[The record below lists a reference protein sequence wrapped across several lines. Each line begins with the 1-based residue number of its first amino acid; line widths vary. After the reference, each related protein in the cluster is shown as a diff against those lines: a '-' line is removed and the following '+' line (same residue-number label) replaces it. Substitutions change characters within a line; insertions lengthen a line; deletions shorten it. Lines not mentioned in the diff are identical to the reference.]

1 MIPNESTWRCKA
13 GENLREQPT
22 EQAGRAWVRFC
33 LNPVEATDADGN
45 TQWEYDEYVTE
56 IADGSDLQERVTAQA
71 DALLLQAVGEEYGTP
86 LTSVDDLREQRIT
99 DSKADLAAWLSENPL
114 TWTDGK
120 KYAVTSEKQAQLTSA
135 LAVQQVAQSAGVER
149 ELRWNST
156 GDECT
161 VWQYADLCALALAI
175 AAYVEPRVSIQ
186 QAAEVDLRNAATA
199 EEVLSVVWNYA

>member
-1 MIPNESTWRCKA
+1 MKVHGDNKPEKISANSQPNK
-13 GENLREQPT
+13 L
-22 EQAGRAWVRFC
+22 GRAWVRFC
-33 LNPVEATDADGN
+33 LNPFETTDADGN

-56 IADGSDLQERVTAQA
+56 VADGSDLQARVNEQN

-86 LTSVDDLREQRIT
+86 LTSVDDLREQRIA
-99 DSKADLAAWLSENPL
+99 DSKTDLAAWLAENPL

-161 VWQYADLCALALAI
+161 V
-175 AAYVEPRVSIQ
+175 
-186 QAAEVDLRNAATA
+186 
-199 EEVLSVVWNYA
+199 

>member
-1 MIPNESTWRCKA
+1 MYFIKKD
-13 GENLREQPT
+13 GKNLGNPMSQTFDGCVVLPDELLSAYLDT
-22 EQAGRAWVRFC
+22 KGFC
-33 LNPVEATDADGN
+33 TVTV
-45 TQWEYDEYVTE
+45 DEDNV
-56 IADGSDLQERVTAQA
+56 VTAVAVNQ
-71 DALLLQAVGEEYGTP
+71 DALNAYDAEHLVNE
-86 LTSVDDLREQRIT
+86 VDTLREQRIA
-99 DSKADLAAWLSENPL
+99 DSKAGLAAWLSENPL

-135 LAVQQVAQSAGVER
+135 LAVQQVAESAGVER

-161 VWQYADLCALALAI
+161 AWQYADLCALALAI

-199 EEVLSVVWNYA
+199 EEVLAVAWNYT

>member
-1 MIPNESTWRCKA
+1 MKVRGDNKPGKITANSMPNK
-13 GENLREQPT
+13 P
-22 EQAGRAWVRFC
+22 GRAWVRIC
-33 LNPVEATDADGN
+33 LNARQDEHGWV
-45 TQWEYDEYVTE
+45 YDEYVTE
-56 IADGSDLQERVTAQA
+56 VADGADLQERVDAQA
-71 DALLLQAVGEEYGTP
+71 DALLLQAVGEEYGAP
-86 LTSVDDLREQRIT
+86 LTSVDDLREQRIA

-161 VWQYADLCALALAI
+161 VWKYADLCALALAS

-199 EEVLSVVWNYA
+199 EEVLSVAWNYT

>member
-1 MIPNESTWRCKA
+1 MRVHGDVKPPEVAAGSMPNKP
-13 GENLREQPT
+13 GK
-22 EQAGRAWVRFC
+22 AWVRIC
-33 LNPVEATDADGN
+33 LNPQEETLENDRTGWV
-45 TQWEYDEYVTE
+45 YDEYVTE
-56 IADGSDLQERVTAQA
+56 VADGADLQERVTAQA
-71 DALLLQAVGEEYGTP
+71 DALLLQAVGEKLYGTP
-86 LTSVDDLREQRIT
+86 LTSVDDLREQRIA

-114 TWTDGK
+114 AWTDGK

-161 VWQYADLCALALAI
+161 VWQYADLCTLALAI

-199 EEVLSVVWNYA
+199 EEVLTVAWNYT

>member
-1 MIPNESTWRCKA
+1 MRVHGDVKPPEIAAGSLPNK
-13 GENLREQPT
+13 P
-22 EQAGRAWVRFC
+22 GRAWVRFC
-33 LNPVEATDADGN
+33 LNPIETTDADGN
-45 TQWEYDEYVTE
+45 PQWEYDEYVTE
-56 IADGSDLQERVTAQA
+56 IADGSDLQARVAEQN

-86 LTSVDDLREQRIT
+86 LATVDDLREQRIA
-99 DSKADLAAWLSENPL
+99 DSKTDLAEWLSENPL
-114 TWTDGK
+114 AWTDGK

-161 VWQYADLCALALAI
+161 VWKYADLCALALAI

-186 QAAEVDLRNAATA
+186 QAAEVDLRKAETA
-199 EEVLSVVWNYA
+199 KEVLAVAWNYA

>member
-1 MIPNESTWRCKA
+1 MRVHGDVKPPEVAAGSMPNK
-13 GENLREQPT
+13 P
-22 EQAGRAWVRFC
+22 GRAWVRIC
-33 LNPVEATDADGN
+33 LNAKQDEHGWV
-45 TQWEYDEYVTE
+45 YDEYVTE
-56 IADGSDLQERVTAQA
+56 VANGADLQERVTAQA

-86 LTSVDDLREQRIT
+86 LTSVDDLRERRIA
-99 DSKADLAAWLSENPL
+99 DSKTDLAAWLSENPL

-186 QAAEVDLRNAATA
+186 QAAEVDLRNAVTA
-199 EEVLSVVWNYA
+199 EEVLSVAWNYA

>member
-1 MIPNESTWRCKA
+1 MKVHGDNKPEKISANSLPNK
-13 GENLREQPT
+13 L
-22 EQAGRAWVRFC
+22 GRAWVRFC
-33 LNPVEATDADGN
+33 LNPQEETLENDRTGWV
-45 TQWEYDEYVTE
+45 YDEYVIE
-56 IADGSDLQERVTAQA
+56 VADGTDLQERVTAQA

-86 LTSVDDLREQRIT
+86 LTSVDDLREQRIA

-114 TWTDGK
+114 AWTDGK
-120 KYAVTSEKQAQLTSA
+120 RYAVTSEKQAQLTST

-199 EEVLSVVWNYA
+199 EEVLSVAWNYA

>member
-1 MIPNESTWRCKA
+1 MKVHGDNKPEKISANSLPNK
-13 GENLREQPT
+13 P
-22 EQAGRAWVRFC
+22 GRAWVRIC
-33 LNPVEATDADGN
+33 LNPQEETLENDRTGWVYDG
-45 TQWEYDEYVTE
+45 YVTE
-56 IADGSDLQERVTAQA
+56 VADGADLQERVTAQA

-86 LTSVDDLREQRIT
+86 LTSVDDLRERRIA
-99 DSKADLAAWLSENPL
+99 DSKTDLAAWLSDNPL

-199 EEVLSVVWNYA
+199 EEVLSVAWNYA

>member
-1 MIPNESTWRCKA
+1 MKVHGDVKPEKISANSLPNK
-13 GENLREQPT
+13 L
-22 EQAGRAWVRFC
+22 GRAWVRIC
-33 LNPVEATDADGN
+33 LNPQEETLENDRTGWV
-45 TQWEYDEYVTE
+45 YDEYVTE
-56 IADGSDLQERVTAQA
+56 VADGSDLQARVNEQN

-86 LTSVDDLREQRIT
+86 LTSVDDLREQRIA
-99 DSKADLAAWLSENPL
+99 DSKTDLAAWLAENPL
-114 TWTDGK
+114 AWTDGK

-186 QAAEVDLRNAATA
+186 QAAEVDLRNAVTA
-199 EEVLSVVWNYA
+199 EEVLSVAWNYA

>member
-1 MIPNESTWRCKA
+1 MKVHGDVKPEKISAGSMPNK
-13 GENLREQPT
+13 L
-22 EQAGRAWVRFC
+22 GRAWVRFC
-33 LNPVEATDADGN
+33 LNPVETTDADGN

-56 IADGSDLQERVTAQA
+56 VADGSDLQARVNEQN
-71 DALLLQAVGEEYGTP
+71 DALLLQAVGEEYGTL
-86 LTSVDDLREQRIT
+86 LTSVDDLREQRIA

-114 TWTDGK
+114 AWTDGK
-120 KYAVTSEKQAQLTSA
+120 RYAVTSEKQAQLTSA

-156 GDECT
+156 GDKCT

-186 QAAEVDLRNAATA
+186 QAAEVDLRNAVTA
-199 EEVLSVVWNYA
+199 EEVLSVAWNYT

>member
-1 MIPNESTWRCKA
+1 MYFIKKT
-13 GENLREQPT
+13 GENLGNPMGQTFDGCVVLPDELLSAYLDT
-22 EQAGRAWVRFC
+22 KGFC
-33 LNPVEATDADGN
+33 TVTV
-45 TQWEYDEYVTE
+45 DEDNV
-56 IADGSDLQERVTAQA
+56 VTAVAVNQ
-71 DALLLQAVGEEYGTP
+71 DALNAYDAEHLVNE
-86 LTSVDDLREQRIT
+86 VDTLREQRIA

-114 TWTDGK
+114 AWTDGK

-199 EEVLSVVWNYA
+199 EEVLSVAWNYA

>member
-1 MIPNESTWRCKA
+1 MKVHGDNKPEKISANSQPNK
-13 GENLREQPT
+13 L
-22 EQAGRAWVRFC
+22 GRAWVRFC
-33 LNPVEATDADGN
+33 LNPFETTDADGN

-56 IADGSDLQERVTAQA
+56 VADGSDLQARVNEQN

-86 LTSVDDLREQRIT
+86 LTSVDDLREQRIA
-99 DSKADLAAWLSENPL
+99 DSKTDLAAWLAENPL

-199 EEVLSVVWNYA
+199 EEVLAVAWNYT

>member
-1 MIPNESTWRCKA
+1 MKVHGDNKPEKISAGSQPNK
-13 GENLREQPT
+13 P
-22 EQAGRAWVRFC
+22 GRAWVRIC
-33 LNPVEATDADGN
+33 LNAKQDEHGWV
-45 TQWEYDEYVTE
+45 YDEYVTE
-56 IADGSDLQERVTAQA
+56 VADGSDLQARVNEQN

-86 LTSVDDLREQRIT
+86 LTSVDDLREQRIA
-99 DSKADLAAWLSENPL
+99 DSKTDLAAWLSENPL

-135 LAVQQVAQSAGVER
+135 LAVQQVALTAGVKR

-161 VWQYADLCALALAI
+161 VWQYNDLCALALAI

-199 EEVLSVVWNYA
+199 EEALSVAWNYA

>member
-1 MIPNESTWRCKA
+1 MIIIGEKINGAIPSIKQAIEDHNEELIR
-13 GENLREQPT
+13 
-22 EQAGRAWVRFC
+22 
-33 LNPVEATDADGN
+33 
-45 TQWEYDEYVTE
+45 
-56 IADGSDLQERVTAQA
+56 ERVAAQA
-71 DALLLQAVGEEYGTP
+71 DVLLLQAVGEEYGTP
-86 LTSVDDLREQRIT
+86 LTSVDDLREQRIA
-99 DSKADLAAWLSENPL
+99 DSKTDLAAWLAENPL

-120 KYAVTSEKQAQLTSA
+120 QYAVNAEKQAQLTSA

-186 QAAEVDLRNAATA
+186 QAAEVDLRNAATV
-199 EEVLSVVWNYA
+199 EEVLSVAWNYA

>member
-1 MIPNESTWRCKA
+1 MKVRGDVKPPEIAAGSQPNK
-13 GENLREQPT
+13 L
-22 EQAGRAWVRFC
+22 GRAWVRFC
-33 LNPVEATDADGN
+33 LNPVETTDEDGS

-56 IADGSDLQERVTAQA
+56 VADGSDLQARVNEQN
-71 DALLLQAVGEEYGTP
+71 DALLLQAVGEELYSVS
-86 LTSVDDLREQRIT
+86 LTSVDDLREQRIA

-186 QAAEVDLRNAATA
+186 QAAEVDLRNAGTA
-199 EEVLSVVWNYA
+199 EEVLAVAWNYT

>member
-1 MIPNESTWRCKA
+1 MKVHGDNKPEKTSANRLPNK
-13 GENLREQPT
+13 P
-22 EQAGRAWVRFC
+22 GRAWVRFC
-33 LNPVEATDADGN
+33 LNPVETTDADGN

-56 IADGSDLQERVTAQA
+56 VADGADLQARVNEQK

-86 LTSVDDLREQRIT
+86 LTTVDDLRERRIT
-99 DSKADLAAWLSENPL
+99 DSKTDLATWLTENPL

-161 VWQYADLCALALAI
+161 VWRYADLCALALAI

-186 QAAEVDLRNAATA
+186 QAAEVNLRNAATA
-199 EEVLSVVWNYA
+199 EEVLAVAWNYA

>member
-1 MIPNESTWRCKA
+1 MKVHGDNKPEKISAGSMPNK
-13 GENLREQPT
+13 L
-22 EQAGRAWVRFC
+22 GRAWVRFC
-33 LNPVEATDADGN
+33 LNPVETTDADGN

-56 IADGSDLQERVTAQA
+56 VADGSDLQARVNEQN
-71 DALLLQAVGEEYGTP
+71 DALLLQAVGEEYGTL
-86 LTSVDDLREQRIT
+86 LTSVDDLREQRIA

-114 TWTDGK
+114 AWTDGK
-120 KYAVTSEKQAQLTSA
+120 RYAVTSEKQAQLTSA
-135 LAVQQVAQSAGVER
+135 LAVQQVAQSSGVER

-186 QAAEVDLRNAATA
+186 QAAEVDLRNAVTA
-199 EEVLSVVWNYA
+199 EEVLSVAWNYA

>member
-1 MIPNESTWRCKA
+1 MKVHGDVKPEKISAGSMPNK
-13 GENLREQPT
+13 L
-22 EQAGRAWVRFC
+22 GRAWVRFC
-33 LNPVEATDADGN
+33 LNPVETTDADGN

-56 IADGSDLQERVTAQA
+56 VADGSDLQARVNEQN
-71 DALLLQAVGEEYGTP
+71 DALLLQAVGEEYGTL
-86 LTSVDDLREQRIT
+86 LTSVDDLREQRIA
-99 DSKADLAAWLSENPL
+99 DSKADLAAWLAENPM

-199 EEVLSVVWNYA
+199 EEVLSVAWNYT

>member
-1 MIPNESTWRCKA
+1 MKVHGDVKPPEIAAGSMPNK
-13 GENLREQPT
+13 P
-22 EQAGRAWVRFC
+22 GRAWVRIC
-33 LNPVEATDADGN
+33 LNAKQDERGWV
-45 TQWEYDEYVTE
+45 YDEYVTE
-56 IADGSDLQERVTAQA
+56 VADGSDLQERVAAQA

-86 LTSVDDLREQRIT
+86 MTSVNDLREQRIA

-114 TWTDGK
+114 AWTDGK
-120 KYAVTSEKQAQLTSA
+120 RYAVTSEKQAQLTSA

-199 EEVLSVVWNYA
+199 EEVLSVAWNYA

>member
-1 MIPNESTWRCKA
+1 MKVYGDNKPEKISANSQPNK
-13 GENLREQPT
+13 L
-22 EQAGRAWVRFC
+22 GRAWVRFC
-33 LNPVEATDADGN
+33 LNPVETTDADGN

-56 IADGSDLQERVTAQA
+56 VADGSDLQARVNEQN

-86 LTSVDDLREQRIT
+86 LTSVDDLREQRIA
-99 DSKADLAAWLSENPL
+99 DSKTDLAAWLSENPL
-114 TWTDGK
+114 AWTDGK
-120 KYAVTSEKQAQLTSA
+120 RYAVTSEKQAQLTSA
-135 LAVQQVAQSAGVER
+135 LAVQQVAQSAGMER

-186 QAAEVDLRNAATA
+186 QAAEVNLRNAATA
-199 EEVLSVVWNYA
+199 EEVLSVAWNYA

>member
-1 MIPNESTWRCKA
+1 MKVHGDNKPEKISANSQPNK
-13 GENLREQPT
+13 L
-22 EQAGRAWVRFC
+22 GRAWVRFC
-33 LNPVEATDADGN
+33 LNPFETTDADGN

-56 IADGSDLQERVTAQA
+56 VADGSDLQARVNEQN

-114 TWTDGK
+114 TWTDSK

-199 EEVLSVVWNYA
+199 EEVLSVAWNYA

>member
-1 MIPNESTWRCKA
+1 MKVHGDNKPEKISAGSQPNK
-13 GENLREQPT
+13 L
-22 EQAGRAWVRFC
+22 GRAWVRFC
-33 LNPVEATDADGN
+33 LNPVETTDADGN

-56 IADGSDLQERVTAQA
+56 VADGSDLQARVNEQN

-86 LTSVDDLREQRIT
+86 LTSVDDLREQRIA
-99 DSKADLAAWLSENPL
+99 DSKTDLAAWLSENPL
-114 TWTDGK
+114 AWTDGK

-199 EEVLSVVWNYA
+199 EEVLSVAWNYA

>member
-1 MIPNESTWRCKA
+1 MKVRGDNKPEKITANSMPNK
-13 GENLREQPT
+13 P
-22 EQAGRAWVRFC
+22 GRAWVRIC
-33 LNPVEATDADGN
+33 LNARQDEHGWV
-45 TQWEYDEYVTE
+45 YDEYVTE
-56 IADGSDLQERVTAQA
+56 VADGSDLQARVNEQN
-71 DALLLQAVGEEYGTP
+71 DVLLLQAVGEEYGTL
-86 LTSVDDLREQRIT
+86 LTSVDDLREQRIA
-99 DSKADLAAWLSENPL
+99 DSKADLAAWLAENPM

-161 VWQYADLCALALAI
+161 VWQYADLCALALGI

-186 QAAEVDLRNAATA
+186 QAAEVDLRNAATI
-199 EEVLSVVWNYA
+199 EEVLAVAWNYA

>member
-1 MIPNESTWRCKA
+1 LRVHGDVKPPEVAAGSMPNK
-13 GENLREQPT
+13 P
-22 EQAGRAWVRFC
+22 GRAWVRIC
-33 LNPVEATDADGN
+33 LNAKQDEHGWV
-45 TQWEYDEYVTE
+45 YDEYVTE
-56 IADGSDLQERVTAQA
+56 VANGADLQERVTAQA

-86 LTSVDDLREQRIT
+86 LTSVDDLRERRIA
-99 DSKADLAAWLSENPL
+99 DSKTDLAAWLSENPL

-199 EEVLSVVWNYA
+199 EEVLSVAWNYSKVGS

>member
-1 MIPNESTWRCKA
+1 MRVHGDVKPPEVAAGSMPNK
-13 GENLREQPT
+13 P
-22 EQAGRAWVRFC
+22 GRAWVRIC
-33 LNPVEATDADGN
+33 LNAKQDEHGWV
-45 TQWEYDEYVTE
+45 YDEYVTE
-56 IADGSDLQERVTAQA
+56 VANGADLQERVTAQA

-86 LTSVDDLREQRIT
+86 LTSVDDLREQRIA
-99 DSKADLAAWLSENPL
+99 DSKTDLAAWLSENPL

-135 LAVQQVAQSAGVER
+135 LAVQQVAESAGVKR

-186 QAAEVDLRNAATA
+186 QAAEVDLRNATTA
-199 EEVLSVVWNYA
+199 EEVLSVAWNYA

>member
-1 MIPNESTWRCKA
+1 MKVHGDNKPEKISANSQPNK
-13 GENLREQPT
+13 L
-22 EQAGRAWVRFC
+22 GRAWVRFC
-33 LNPVEATDADGN
+33 LNPFETTDADGN

-56 IADGSDLQERVTAQA
+56 VADGSDLQARVNEQN

-86 LTSVDDLREQRIT
+86 LTSVDDLREQRIA

-114 TWTDGK
+114 AWTDGK
-120 KYAVTSEKQAQLTSA
+120 RYAVTSEKQAQLTSA

-199 EEVLSVVWNYA
+199 EEVLAVAWNYT

>member
-1 MIPNESTWRCKA
+1 MKVHGDNKPEKISANSMPNK
-13 GENLREQPT
+13 P
-22 EQAGRAWVRFC
+22 GRAWVRIC
-33 LNPVEATDADGN
+33 LN
-45 TQWEYDEYVTE
+45 TQEETLENDRTGWVYDEYTTE
-56 IADGSDLQERVTAQA
+56 VADGTDLQERVAAQA
-71 DALLLQAVGEEYGTP
+71 DALLLQAVGEELYGTP
-86 LTSVDDLREQRIT
+86 LTSVDDLREHSIA
-99 DSKADLAAWLSENPL
+99 DSKTDLATWLAENPL

-199 EEVLSVVWNYA
+199 EEVLAVAWNYT

>member
-1 MIPNESTWRCKA
+1 MKVHGDVKPEKISAGSMPNK
-13 GENLREQPT
+13 L
-22 EQAGRAWVRFC
+22 GRAWVRFC
-33 LNPVEATDADGN
+33 LNPVETTDADGN

-56 IADGSDLQERVTAQA
+56 VADGSDLQARVNEQN
-71 DALLLQAVGEEYGTP
+71 DALLLQAVGEEYGTL
-86 LTSVDDLREQRIT
+86 LTSVDDLREQRIA

-114 TWTDGK
+114 AWTDGK
-120 KYAVTSEKQAQLTSA
+120 RYAVTSEKQAQLTSA

-186 QAAEVDLRNAATA
+186 QAAEVDLRNAETA
-199 EEVLSVVWNYA
+199 EEVLAVAWNYT

>member
-1 MIPNESTWRCKA
+1 MKVHGDNKPEKISANSQPNK
-13 GENLREQPT
+13 L
-22 EQAGRAWVRFC
+22 GRAWVRFC
-33 LNPVEATDADGN
+33 LNPVETTDADGN
-45 TQWEYDEYVTE
+45 TQREYDEYVTE
-56 IADGSDLQERVTAQA
+56 VADGSDLQERVATQA
-71 DALLLQAVGEEYGTP
+71 DALLLQAVGEELYGTP
-86 LTSVDDLREQRIT
+86 LTSVDDLREQRIA
-99 DSKADLAAWLSENPL
+99 DSKTDLAAWLSENPL
-114 TWTDGK
+114 AWTDGK
-120 KYAVTSEKQAQLTSA
+120 RYAVTSEKQAQLTSA

-199 EEVLSVVWNYA
+199 EEVLSVAWNYT

>member
-1 MIPNESTWRCKA
+1 MRVHGDVKPPEVAAGSMPNK
-13 GENLREQPT
+13 P
-22 EQAGRAWVRFC
+22 GRAWVRIC
-33 LNPVEATDADGN
+33 LNPQEKTLENDRTGWV
-45 TQWEYDEYVTE
+45 YDEYVTE
-56 IADGSDLQERVTAQA
+56 VADGADLQERVDAQA

-86 LTSVDDLREQRIT
+86 LTSVDDLREQRIA
-99 DSKADLAAWLSENPL
+99 DSKTDLAAWLFENPL

-120 KYAVTSEKQAQLTSA
+120 QYAVTSEKQAQLTSA
-135 LAVQQVAQSAGVER
+135 LAVQQVAESAGVER

-199 EEVLSVVWNYA
+199 EEVLSVAWNYA

>member
-1 MIPNESTWRCKA
+1 MKVHGDVKPEKISANSLPNK
-13 GENLREQPT
+13 L
-22 EQAGRAWVRFC
+22 GRAWVRIC
-33 LNPVEATDADGN
+33 LNPQEETLENDRTGWV
-45 TQWEYDEYVTE
+45 YDEYVTE
-56 IADGSDLQERVTAQA
+56 VADGSDLQARVNEQN

-86 LTSVDDLREQRIT
+86 LTSVDDLREQRIA
-99 DSKADLAAWLSENPL
+99 DSKTDLAAWLAENPL
-114 TWTDGK
+114 AWTDGK

-135 LAVQQVAQSAGVER
+135 LAVQQVAQSSGVER

-199 EEVLSVVWNYA
+199 EEVLSVAWNYA

>member
-1 MIPNESTWRCKA
+1 MKVHGDNKPEKISANSLPNK
-13 GENLREQPT
+13 P
-22 EQAGRAWVRFC
+22 GRAWVRFC
-33 LNPVEATDADGN
+33 LNPVETTDADGN

-56 IADGSDLQERVTAQA
+56 VADGSDLQARVNEQN

-86 LTSVDDLREQRIT
+86 MTSVDDLRKQRIA
-99 DSKADLAAWLSENPL
+99 DSKADLAAWLAENPL
-114 TWTDGK
+114 AWTDGK

-161 VWQYADLCALALAI
+161 VWRYADLCALALAI

-199 EEVLSVVWNYA
+199 EEVLAVAWNYT

>member
-1 MIPNESTWRCKA
+1 MKVHGDVKPPEIAAGSMPNK
-13 GENLREQPT
+13 P
-22 EQAGRAWVRFC
+22 GRAWVRIC
-33 LNPVEATDADGN
+33 LNAKQDERGWV
-45 TQWEYDEYVTE
+45 YDEYVTE
-56 IADGSDLQERVTAQA
+56 VADGSDLQERVAAQA

-86 LTSVDDLREQRIT
+86 MTSVNDLREQRIA
-99 DSKADLAAWLSENPL
+99 DSKADLAAWLADNPL

-135 LAVQQVAQSAGVER
+135 LAVQQVAESAGVER

-199 EEVLSVVWNYA
+199 EEVLAVAWNYT